1 MHILLSLKIM
11 FELKMGKTG
20 VIGRRGWK
28 VTKIHKEEWYVQQ
41 KDKFFKR
48 GKLKSSGISN

>member
-1 MHILLSLKIM
+1 
-11 FELKMGKTG
+11 MGKTG